1 MSPIASGPA
10 PRAALL
16 AVVIGGVLGAGFLT
30 LRDDHALI
38 SRQLA
43 VTADGEQAA
52 TRRAAH
58 ERLVRTATDIAGHA
72 WEWHL
77 RPAAFGGGDG
87 RWDGLSFAL
96 LGYATDADGAF
107 RSTDGTFR
115 LDVGPAGLEIVG
127 EDAVRD
133 VRTVVAIQRGDGPA
147 GLQLVVDGQAVD
159 GAPVTRRGPGP
170 DLDRHAQLHREA
182 EQLADFVVMVI
193 ESEDPRGDILRGRS
207 LRDLRLADLH
217 VDVDAS
223 GAFQTPYGPL
233 VLSWER
239 ADRAVISGTPTTGGR
254 IRVVR
259 RVTEPTASRPPGE
272 SGVILPSA
280 VPAPAA
286 GQ

>member
-1 MSPIASGPA
+1 MSPLVSGPG

-16 AVVIGGVLGAGFLT
+16 TVVVAGALGAGYLS

-43 VTADGEQAA
+43 TTADGEQAA

-127 EDAVRD
+127 EDAVCD
-133 VRTVVAIQRGDGPA
+133 VRTVVAIQRAAGPA

-159 GAPVTRRGPGP
+159 GAPVARRGPGL

-233 VLSWER
+233 RLSWEGP
-239 ADRAVISGTPTTGGR
+239 DRAVISGTPTTGGR
-254 IRVVR
+254 VRVVR
-259 RVTEPTASRPPGE
+259 RVTEPTVSRPLGG
-272 SGVILPSA
+272 SGVISPSA
-280 VPAPAA
+280 VPAPVA
-286 GQ
+286 GR